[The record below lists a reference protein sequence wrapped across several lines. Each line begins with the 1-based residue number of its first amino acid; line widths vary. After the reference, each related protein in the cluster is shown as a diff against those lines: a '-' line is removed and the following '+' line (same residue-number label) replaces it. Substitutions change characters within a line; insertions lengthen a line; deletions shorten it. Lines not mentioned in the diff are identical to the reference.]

1 MEQFRIPSSDE
12 EGRATPPSE
21 DGSSPATA
29 PRHNGLANA
38 DFIAPVVVQYLGVRS
53 LMRFGASCRYHA
65 SVTSNEVERRRRLVA
80 RIEAEVVRLMGVA
93 DDGTPHGAPTRGGY
107 ARAAEA
113 SARAMRLIDD
123 EVDILRRK
131 MVIKSYYDIWCGW
144 EPEYKWREYDVF
156 LHERKRFL
164 DYDTFYREHTV
175 GPLHVLPRC
184 FYFPPRR
191 ELKRPSPEMIRKAST
206 LAWQVWA
213 NNEGWE
219 DLYADPIT
227 EDSDDTD
234 APMGHHECVKI
245 TAHVL
250 ACDANNGMI
259 DAFRIAARSLFFSE
273 PTSRACLW
281 STIEMADRY
290 ECEMIRMAK
299 AMRGW
304 IRGTP

>member
-1 MEQFRIPSSDE
+1 MDLFRLRSSDE
-12 EGRATPPSE
+12 GKAPPPANY
-21 DGSSPATA
+21 GSSPATTSSCI
-29 PRHNGLANA
+29 NGLARA
-38 DFIAPVVVQYLGVRS
+38 DFIAPELVQYLGVRS
-53 LMRFGASCRYHA
+53 LMRFGASCKYHA
-65 SVTSNEVERRRRLVA
+65 NVASNEVARRRRLVSD
-80 RIEAEVVRLMGVA
+80 IEIEVVRLMGA
-93 DDGTPHGAPTRGGY
+93 TEEPHGVPTRSAY
-107 ARAAEA
+107 ARAAAA
-113 SARAMRLIDD
+113 SARAMSLIDD

-156 LHERKRFL
+156 LHERRRFL

-191 ELKRPSPEMIRKAST
+191 ELKRPSPDMIRKAST

-219 DLYADPIT
+219 DLYTDPYS
-227 EDSDDTD
+227 EDSDMDS
-234 APMGHHECVKI
+234 PMGHHECVKI

-259 DAFRIAARSLFFSE
+259 DAFRIAARGLFFSE

-281 STIEMADRY
+281 STIEMADKY
-290 ECEMIRMAK
+290 ECEMVRMAN

-304 IRGTP
+304 IRGAP